1 MMLSLM
7 EIGQTLKIIM
17 KVLEMIKKIAAAAV
31 KIAKRIG
38 KEMYLKSTN
47 SWN

>member
-1 MMLSLM
+1 
-7 EIGQTLKIIM
+7 
-17 KVLEMIKKIAAAAV
+17 MIKKIAAAA
-31 KIAKRIG
+31 AKFAKKIG